1 MGRYFTVPTIL
12 RSTLIG
18 GKGVKVL
25 VGEGVLE
32 GVAVLVEVLVLVGD
46 QFGTLKIV

>member
-1 MGRYFTVPTIL
+1 M
-12 RSTLIG
+12 STLIG

-25 VGEGVLE
+25 VGERVLE

-46 QFGTLKIV
+46 QFGTLMIV